1 MPDPPSANQQRRRHL
16 ECVLE
21 LYRRHPQTT
30 GRVRNADRRLAAD
43 LYRNGV
49 TVNTINAALL
59 LVAAR
64 RCNQGHTTTP
74 IQSLHY
80 FLPVI
85 REILHRPLDNGY
97 RRYLETLIRD
107 SSQDPDH
114 HLL

>member
-1 MPDPPSANQQRRRHL
+1 MPDSPSAQQQRRHL
-16 ECVLE
+16 QSVLE

-30 GRVRNADRRLAAD
+30 GRVRNADRRLAVH

-49 TVNTINAALL
+49 TLDTINAALL

-64 RCNQGHTTTP
+64 RCNEAHTTTP

-85 REILHRPLDNGY
+85 REIRDRPLDNGY
-97 RRYLETLIRD
+97 LRYLETLIRD